1 MKIQDTI
8 NTIEQIGN
16 ITDTASFKMKSS
28 RKAFQ
33 ILSDLYS
40 DKPLAIVRELGCNAS
55 DSHVAAGQTK
65 PFHIH
70 LPNSLEPWLTIQD
83 FGTGISHENIY
94 NIYSTYFESTKTN
107 TNDQI
112 GCLGLGS
119 KSPFCYTDNF
129 TITSVCQGEKR
140 IYNAYFAEN
149 GNPTIALMSCDLT
162 TDHNGIAIQ
171 IPIKSSDYNVF
182 IEAVRK
188 AFRFF
193 KDKPSVS
200 GGKIDWKME
209 TPMFEGQGWASYQGF
224 GWGES
229 YAIMGGVTYPIE
241 ISKLNHKYNDML
253 RKGGLVIHFE
263 MGEIDFTPSRESLS
277 YCDSTIKALN
287 DKMEFIMNDFQKRLS
302 EMLDDKE
309 NIFEACKMVYVLHNQ
324 FAYIN
329 GMQLKNLMWKGI
341 NVSSPQELIRNII
354 KGKNGEYNCTT
365 FYKPAYYKTK
375 VNESVQ
381 PEMGKNNAWY
391 YDDGIKG
398 SLSRIRECVRNNT
411 DHKITLFTNEGR
423 EALIEKGFPADCFQP
438 TSDLPKPVSKARAK
452 RIASGQPNTKV
463 KGEFNIYMMGDIDKV
478 TWDSEVYD
486 AETHEPK
493 YYIVKNK
500 DNWNIKFDVKGFSTA
515 IDSKDRVNRLMQ
527 FLGLNRK
534 DVVMVSERNIKNLP
548 KSCKEFTK
556 WVNDNI
562 DVTFDKDAYAD
573 CCHFNEFH
581 IEKVVKGLTSLPDD
595 NALKIFVNAIAE
607 NHKKYGKFKHI
618 AGVMKAYKGDGKPS
632 KIKTDNKALQ
642 LLASNI
648 GKYNWEVE
656 SIVLLAKNLK

>member
-16 ITDTASFKMKSS
+16 VTDTASFKMKSS

-70 LPNSLEPWLTIQD
+70 LPNTLEPWLTIQD

-129 TITSVCQGEKR
+129 TITSINNGEKR

-149 GNPTIALMSCDLT
+149 GNPTISLMSCVLT

-171 IPIKSSDYNVF
+171 IPIKASDYKIF
-182 IEAVRK
+182 TEAVQK

-193 KDKPSVS
+193 KVKPSVS

-224 GWGES
+224 GWGEC

-241 ISKLNHKYNDML
+241 IGKLEHKYFEMG
-253 RKGGLVIHFE
+253 RKGGLVIHFN

-277 YCDSTIKALN
+277 YCDATIKSLN
-287 DKMEFIMNDFQKRLS
+287 DKMAFVMEDFQKRLS
-302 EMLDDKE
+302 EMLEEKD
-309 NIFEACKMVYVLHNQ
+309 NIFDACKMVYVLQSQ
-324 FAYIN
+324 FAYIQ
-329 GMQLKNLMWKGI
+329 GMTMKNLKWKGI
-341 NVSSPQELIRNII
+341 DIASPQELIRNII
-354 KGKNGEYNCTT
+354 KGKDHKPNCTT
-365 FYKPAYYKTK
+365 FYKPSYYKTK
-375 VNESVQ
+375 INESVN
-381 PEMGKNNAWY
+381 PEMGKDTTWY
-391 YDDGIKG
+391 YDDEIKG
-398 SLSRIRECVRNNT
+398 GLGRIREWVRNNA
-411 DHKITLFTNEGR
+411 DKKITLFSNEGHQ
-423 EALIEKGFPADCFQP
+423 ALLEKGFPVSCFQP
-438 TSDLPKPVSKARAK
+438 VSNLPKPVSKARKA
-452 RIASGQPNTKV
+452 RIASGASTTRI
-463 KGEFNIYMMGDIDKV
+463 KGEFNIYMMGDTSKT

-486 AETHEPK
+486 DAKHKPK
-493 YYIVKNK
+493 YYIIKNK
-500 DNWNIKFDVKGFSTA
+500 ENWNIKFDVKGFNYS
-515 IDSKDRVNRLMQ
+515 IDSKDRINRLMG
-527 FLGLNRK
+527 FLGLENNE
-534 DVVMVSERNIKNLP
+534 VVMVSERNVKNIP
-548 KSCKEFTK
+548 KTCKEFSK
-556 WVNDNI
+556 YINDSI
-562 DVTFDKDAYAD
+562 DLTFDKDGLAD
-573 CCHFNEFH
+573 CEYFNESI
-581 IEKVVKGLTSLPDD
+581 IEKAVKGLTSLPDD
-595 NALKIFVNAIAE
+595 NALKVWVNTIHQ
-607 NHKKYGKFKHI
+607 NHKKYNKFKNI
-618 AGVMKAYKGDGKPS
+618 TGMMKSYDRQGKPS
-632 KIKTDNKALQ
+632 KIKTTNKALQ
-642 LLASNI
+642 LLANNI
-648 GKYNWEVE
+648 GKYNWDIE
-656 SIVLLAKNLK
+656 SIVLLANNLK